1 MDGTIELRVGHCE
14 ELEDDLEKRLCEEH
28 DRLDNHS
35 DSINRLLQWGLD
47 GNGRSAETRL
57 TVVEDAVK
65 PIPEMQETLRVVK
78 LVADAKLT
86 SIEDAVSNAIT
97 ARDKTMIAKVRAFAP
112 YVVGAMGLA
121 VALLDRFWPKW

>member
-1 MDGTIELRVGHCE
+1 MSEALELRVGHCE

-47 GNGRSAETRL
+47 GNGKSAESRL
-57 TVVEDAVK
+57 VTVEEAVK
-65 PIPEMQETLRVVK
+65 PIPEMQADLKVVR

-97 ARDKTMIAKVRAFAP
+97 ARDKTKIAKIKAFAP
-112 YVVGAMGLA
+112 YAAAAAALIL
-121 VALLDRFWPKW
+121 ALLDRFWPNW